1 MTGKELKEWMNQHGI
16 RPIDIAYQL
25 GITLPTV
32 YKMMNSEEL
41 TTMQALAIKQLM
53 EGEVK

>member
-53 EGEVK
+53 KGEVK

>member
-1 MTGKELKEWMNQHGI
+1 MTGKELKTWMNLHNI

-32 YKMMNSEEL
+32 YKMMNSDEL
-41 TTMQALAIKQLM
+41 TTMQALAVKQLM
-53 EGEVK
+53 ENN